1 MNKNTKV
8 IYKRIE
14 ESFYEKGYINLNHRL
29 VNTRDDLVEIASI
42 FRDERYETFRVVFM
56 KNNSIVGYESITS
69 RVPNKVSVVKPDK
82 RGIKNSER
90 CFNKFYSRMNRLSAD
105 GYYLVH
111 NHPSDNAQ
119 ASNEDVL
126 ATLEFAKRVKG
137 FKGHLIVNT
146 DSYAWISIDKDGI
159 PQRED
164 HVPVN
169 KEKVS
174 EIQELLK
181 EKSIYDVKILSREDF
196 ISIMHNIKN
205 SKDYSIAILT
215 NGQGR
220 VKMILD
226 IPNRMVNMPKD
237 EFKNYFINLAKMN
250 GVTRVFFATDNEDV
264 LEKAKEHLEY
274 GTIKDLM
281 FYQKHKTKGLM
292 TINEFKCDCGT
303 ELFDN
308 SFSGIF
314 KEDEEE
320 YDSEPKR
327 KLRILMKRVNQ
338 EPEEMEIEDTLEAKQ
353 ALVDGLIEVVY
364 VSDGL
369 LLICNEEGKL
379 DGLLPNL
386 VFEFDYIAG
395 DCFFIGDDY
404 ENGDFKSLTDE
415 QIEEVKE
422 LCEKHKFVYLYDLD
436 EKGDDV
442 DGR

>member
-42 FRDERYETFRVVFM
+42 FRDERYETFRVVYM
-56 KNNSIVGYESITS
+56 KDNLIVGYESITTKT
-69 RVPNKVSVVKPDK
+69 PNEVSIVKPDK
-82 RGIKNSER
+82 RGIKNAER
-90 CFNKFYSRMNRLSAD
+90 CFNKFYSRMNRLGAD

-111 NHPSDNAQ
+111 NHPSDKAK

-126 ATLEFAKRVKG
+126 ATLEFARKIKG
-137 FKGHLIVNT
+137 FRGHLIVNT
-146 DSYAWISIDKDGI
+146 NSYAWISIDKDGF
-159 PQRED
+159 PESENY
-164 HVPVN
+164 VPVN
-169 KEKVS
+169 KEKINEMN
-174 EIQELLK
+174 EILK
-181 EKSIYDVKILSREDF
+181 EKSIYDVKILSRDDF

-205 SKDYSIAILT
+205 SKDYSISILT
-215 NGQGR
+215 DGQGK

-226 IPNRMVNMPKD
+226 IPNRMVNMPK
-237 EFKNYFINLAKMN
+237 EELKNYFINLARMN
-250 GVTRVFFATDNEDV
+250 GVTRVFFATDNEEV

-274 GTIKDLM
+274 GTFKDLM

-292 TINEFKCDCGT
+292 TVNEFRCDYGT
-303 ELFDN
+303 ELFDKR
-308 SFSGIF
+308 FGRL
-314 KEDEEE
+314 KEDKED
-320 YDSEPKR
+320 YDSESKR

-422 LCEKHKFVYLYDLD
+422 LCENHKFVYLYDLD
-436 EKGDDV
+436 EKGDEI